1 MEVFLGT
8 KEKDGSTASLFGADR
23 RKHCAIF
30 GKSGLGMTTLMR
42 NMIVADI
49 FSGND
54 VTVIDPH
61 GDLGKDWGG

>member
-8 KEKDGSTASLFGADR
+8 KEKDGSTASLFGVDR

-30 GKSGLGMTTLMR
+30 GKSGVGKTTKTTLMR

-49 FSGND
+49 FNGN
-54 VTVIDPH
+54 
-61 GDLGKDWGG
+61 GRRS